1 MRVLNSPSDWPAGA
15 QRLQQKQDVQMQLAS
30 QRVCGASCALSCRL
44 LQCQI
49 VHLCIQ
55 A

>member
-1 MRVLNSPSDWPAGA
+1 MRVLTSPSEWPAGA

-30 QRVCGASCALSCRL
+30 QRVCCASCALAAGCSSVKPHFC
-44 LQCQI
+44 
-49 VHLCIQ
+49 